1 MAIQLDLFEDVF
13 LAEDVLL
20 TRIEKMERDIQKMR
34 GSFFVRLNA
43 QERKFLDL
51 KDELDR
57 IKNV

>member
-43 QERKFLDL
+43 QEKKLLDL
-51 KDELDR
+51 KDELEKL
-57 IKNV
+57 KN